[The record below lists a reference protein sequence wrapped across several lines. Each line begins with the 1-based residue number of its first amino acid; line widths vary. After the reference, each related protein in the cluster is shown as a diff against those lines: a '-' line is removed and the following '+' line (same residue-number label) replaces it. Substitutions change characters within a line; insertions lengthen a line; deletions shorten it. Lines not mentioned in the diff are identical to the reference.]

1 MIFAAAALILSLP
14 AAVQEDERIQKLI
27 AAFSESSKDERTKAV
42 DELAKT
48 VLQVKSQ
55 GDKATAEKLK
65 ASYVDGEGEWKKVR
79 EVIAERW
86 LRAPKASFVYSVKL

>member
-42 DELAKT
+42 DELAK
-48 VLQVKSQ
+48 KI
-55 GDKATAEKLK
+55 GR
-65 ASYVDGEGEWKKVR
+65 ASCR
-79 EVIAERW
+79 ERV
-86 LRAPKASFVYSVKL
+86 